1 MLGDIGC
8 AAHLCAWPVQSE
20 VNELHDTVHG
30 LSDELAQQRHT
41 VVELESARDH
51 LHVGGRYFQ
60 GFHNA
65 CQVETMHPMKMLL
78 VLTHTHAHAHVHLS
92 TRTAMKAEFAP
103 CHHIMTRYTQCC
115 CP

>member
-1 MLGDIGC
+1 MQC
-8 AAHLCAWPVQSE
+8 E

-60 GFHNA
+60 GCHNA
-65 CQVETMHPMKMLL
+65 CQQTMHPMSTPVHSRRDEGRLC
-78 VLTHTHAHAHVHLS
+78 TPSHT
-92 TRTAMKAEFAP
+92 
-103 CHHIMTRYTQCC
+103 MTRYTPFCC
-115 CP
+115 L

>member
-1 MLGDIGC
+1 MN
-8 AAHLCAWPVQSE
+8 V
-20 VNELHDTVHG
+20 LHDTVHG

-65 CQVETMHPMKMLL
+65 CQVETMHSMKKLL

-92 TRTAMKAEFAP
+92 TRAVMTADLRAP
-103 CHHIMTRYTQCC
+103 SHVMTRYTQCC